1 MGRIITWRRRR
12 DSVAVRKLAENK
24 TEPKFAE
31 AAEKTRV
38 LIQGLQSRLR
48 PEAVTAV
55 QDRPDE
61 TQNDLERQLESYFE
75 NAVEK
80 SEQGAPPTTIL
91 NEIRARVVEGVV
103 ERILREWD
111 RPKDGHATPLENEVV
126 ERLIESVIQ
135 RLGASH

>member
-1 MGRIITWRRRR
+1 
-12 DSVAVRKLAENK
+12 VAVRKPAENK

-48 PEAVTAV
+48 PEAGTAV

-61 TQNDLERQLESYFE
+61 TQHDLERQLQSYFE
-75 NAVEK
+75 SSGGKNEPDEK
-80 SEQGAPPTTIL
+80 NEQGLPQTTIL
-91 NEIRARVVEGVV
+91 NDIRARVVDGVV
-103 ERILREWD
+103 ERILRAWD
-111 RPKDGHATPLENEVV
+111 RPKDGQATPLENEVI

>member
-1 MGRIITWRRRR
+1 
-12 DSVAVRKLAENK
+12 VAVRKPAENK
-24 TEPKFAE
+24 PEPKFAE

-38 LIQGLQSRLR
+38 LIQGLQLRLR

-61 TQNDLERQLESYFE
+61 TQHDLERQLQSYFE
-75 NAVEK
+75 NSGGK
-80 SEQGAPPTTIL
+80 NEQGSPQTTIL
-91 NEIRARVVEGVV
+91 NDIRTRVVDGVV

-111 RPKDGHATPLENEVV
+111 RPKDGQATPLENEVI

-135 RLGASH
+135 RLGASAST

>member
-1 MGRIITWRRRR
+1 M
-12 DSVAVRKLAENK
+12 AVRKPAENK

-38 LIQGLQSRLR
+38 LIQGLQLRLR
-48 PEAVTAV
+48 PEAATAV

-61 TQNDLERQLESYFE
+61 TQNDLERQLQSYFE
-75 NAVEK
+75 NSGEK
-80 SEQGAPPTTIL
+80 NEQGSPQTTIL
-91 NEIRARVVEGVV
+91 NDIRARVVDGVV

-111 RPKDGHATPLENEVV
+111 RPKDGQSTPLENEVI

-135 RLGASH
+135 RLGASASTE